1 MALPSGIITAKPSL
15 GKAQKANLA
24 PRDKRLLWPTAR
36 PDAEKRS
43 SGGRES
49 LYTTLEG
56 IGKVGYADRIVI
68 DSADANCYPGTG
80 QLLSDISGNVQSDA
94 YDFTLGFD
102 GSSASDEPTFVGTA
116 GDMSPNTYFSLD
128 GADFFRTAAGLPG
141 WIQDLSKSSHGV
153 FTICIMMNY
162 VQDPTNNYR
171 TFMGT
176 NYPTVN
182 HVVGFNFMIE
192 NESAQAP
199 SIYIGRGSTLSA
211 SDGFYNVVDNALPTG
226 PHMLAL
232 SFNNGSSSFYYRDGE
247 YDQVGGAD
255 TFTPTI
261 NANGTTNPNNRM
273 GLCAGPT
280 RISSGA
286 TYGILGAGNKFYS
299 CFLDNTAWTKEE
311 LDGVWAK
318 VQPWLPTA
326 EGTP

>member
-1 MALPSGIITAKPSL
+1 MALPSGIITAKPGL

-43 SGGRES
+43 AGGGRES

-56 IGKVGYADRIVI
+56 LGKVGYAERIVI

-80 QLLSDISGNVQSDA
+80 QILSDISGNAQRDD

-141 WIQDLSKSSHGV
+141 WVQNVSKSSAGV
-153 FTICIMMNY
+153 FTVCVMLNY
-162 VQDPTNNYR
+162 IQDPAQGHQA
-171 TFMGT
+171 FMGT
-176 NYPTVN
+176 NYPTSGYFT
-182 HVVGFNFMIE
+182 GFNFMIE
-192 NESAQAP
+192 GGSAYAP
-199 SIYIGRGSTLSA
+199 SIYIGKGFSA
-211 SDGFYNVVDNALPTG
+211 SDGFYNVVDNALPNG

-232 SFNNGSSSFYYRDGE
+232 SFNNGSSSFYYRDVE

-261 NANGTTNPNNRM
+261 SANGSADPSDRL

-280 RISSGA
+280 RISSGV
-286 TYGILGAGNKFYS
+286 TYGILCAGTKFYS

-318 VQPWLPTA
+318 VQPWLATA